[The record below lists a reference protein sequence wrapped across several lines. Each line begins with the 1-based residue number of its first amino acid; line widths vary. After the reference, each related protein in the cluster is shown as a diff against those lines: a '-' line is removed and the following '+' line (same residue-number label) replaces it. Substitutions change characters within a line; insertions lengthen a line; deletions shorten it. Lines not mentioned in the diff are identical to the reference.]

1 MAKKVVPRF
10 KAKAQ
15 KPGHF
20 ILEWRKYRHLTQD
33 QLVERLL
40 EGQGFKITRAS
51 LSRIERGRQPYSE
64 PLLMA
69 LGGEL
74 TGGDPASLLMRNPS
88 DPEGIWSIWDKARP
102 AERKLIVELA
112 KTLIKTG
119 T

>member
-1 MAKKVVPRF
+1 MAQISPFDAGSAGREAIRRPRV
-10 KAKAQ
+10 Q
-15 KPGHF
+15 NNEGKP
-20 ILEWRKYRHLTQD
+20 
-33 QLVERLL
+33 
-40 EGQGFKITRAS
+40 
-51 LSRIERGRQPYSE
+51 SRIERGRQPYSE
-64 PLLMA
+64 PLLKA

>member
-1 MAKKVVPRF
+1 MRKKVVTRF
-10 KAKAQ
+10 KAATRPKA
-15 KPGHF
+15 HF
-20 ILEWRKYRHLTQD
+20 ILEWRKFRHLTQD
-33 QLVERLL
+33 QLSERLR
-40 EGQGFKITRAS
+40 EAQGLVITRES

-64 PLLMA
+64 TILRA
-69 LGGEL
+69 LAAEL
-74 TGGDPASLLMRNPS
+74 TGGDPASFLIRNPA

>member
-1 MAKKVVPRF
+1 MRKKVVTRF
-10 KAKAQ
+10 KAATRPKA
-15 KPGHF
+15 HF
-20 ILEWRKYRHLTQD
+20 ILEWRKFRHLTQD

-40 EGQGFKITRAS
+40 EGQGYKITRAS

-64 PLLMA
+64 PLLRA

-74 TGGDPASLLMRNPS
+74 TAGDPASLLIRNPL
-88 DPEGIWSIWDKARP
+88 DPEGIWSIWDKAKP